1 MDTERGSLVPR
12 DLDSPKKEVQLRVMP
27 SELRFLDAVSGKVYR
42 LPLTV
47 HNLGRWNQKIRFQEP
62 SKPQFKLLLTNLDK
76 ELASGLQMTAMVE
89 YHPDKN
95 EDMFDHMFISV
106 GNKVLEV
113 PLIGLIPTCQLE
125 IVPVVDFGT
134 LVANSKVYCKEI
146 SIINHGKAP
155 GMFKTEYQGQL
166 PIVIS
171 PSSGTVKAKSSMI
184 IKVDFCADQS
194 RFVDEVARVS
204 LQGRPDTFLNIKVHV
219 VEQII
224 ELFHMNS
231 DRKLECIRFGSVFF
245 GTSKIEHALLFNNS
259 PETINWVAIMQDDC
273 VGEELGANI
282 HQRTDIAL
290 NNLPYLNKIKK
301 IDMTDFMSC
310 IPNEGTLLP
319 YQKIVITFCFSPK
332 LVVDIK
338 KDVGPSHRQD
348 YSLFVRFD
356 SVGSKD
362 GFLRDDNSD
371 TMKSN
376 RLQKVEL
383 ALTGSGLPVILQF
396 DPGKVLTF
404 APCSMGEHSDILC
417 IVRNHSIS
425 LPVMYHFQKT
435 AHFKMDP
442 ERGKIDEGCI
452 QNVICS
458 FVPHQI
464 GVFKVKQVI
473 EIIGPVADENLRSLS
488 MKPFHYIYL
497 EFNSTCKACTKKV
510 GVKIN
515 PGISPLISNPTRQFV
530 IKDSEE
536 KDDLPPVA
544 AMLRSTMTKLHNHRI
559 NDVSEKDAMIAFPND
574 RAASLRCGDHHEHFR
589 TIFTKMP
596 RHDYMDPDFE
606 YTDLEKL
613 EKKIHREYYRDYIR
627 NLRNVRLQKEA
638 QRERK
643 FPFNEVDIGMEPSSG
658 LKSPSL
664 SQSEIEEEIPS
675 SLKASSL
682 RVKRLLSTKKIASRE
697 TESLQ
702 RKISKGIKSKPTTY
716 HEKRDCSKVLTPKQ
730 IHQVIVGPS
739 VLNFGNVCVKS
750 TNTQLLHIVNMLP
763 MYILIQLDID
773 LEELQKTNQFSYVI
787 PPTSSTY
794 ISMVF
799 ESSTNGKFWKSF
811 TFRINNIPG
820 GHILVMAV
828 ILPVKLELS
837 CNEIVLRPQT
847 FLLKTC
853 FRGTVRLYNHLNR
866 PAQFEWKPVSA
877 PRGIAFTIRPA
888 KGIVD
893 PYCSLECE
901 VTWQPGFSSPEKG
914 EFMLQVSGGNTLTLK
929 CTAHVGHTR
938 VTFLEPR
945 ILFSNSPQGLTTWRK
960 AILHNIGQNHAYFK
974 VCDQSL
980 LPTINI
986 VPSEG
991 VIPFGGITVLNISCT
1006 PTVAEKF
1013 DTRAK
1018 VAIHHANV
1026 IDLRIGGSV
1035 EIADV
1040 EITPNVFNFSGTYVG
1055 TTEVIPFV
1063 IKNRGVTRA
1072 KVEFNLKDFPLF
1084 AMDFRGNAGEFKNT
1098 EVPYMYAIE
1107 VEESTSVECGI
1118 AFSPV
1123 EVATYDFSFP
1133 VHINSFKAS
1142 ELYCEYSSK
1151 KKILMPRVS
1160 PLIPPCFVQ
1169 ATVLRAPLKL
1179 SSTEFVFKIPLYELQ
1194 HSKEITRIQDL
1205 VLHNISKKTVQW
1217 SLDIGK
1223 SVKLFKSGIF
1233 KFTALIG
1240 SLKPDETYTISIHFC
1255 PREPVTYLADVAIR
1269 LNDNL
1274 FDYRILSLIGE
1285 IQSPKILFDPP
1296 FICFTPVPLEI
1307 TAGVD
1312 IRILPQNYFS
1322 NSTLQFKIPTAKLL
1336 DDDEIQPLTVTFPKG
1351 RVITGSNTGIND
1363 ELPCHLSFS
1372 STKPVSFFA
1381 NLLFCDDRDNWFSLP
1396 VTATAEN
1403 CILTIYLYLA
1413 VHLDRQKVILKDD
1426 KAGNLT
1432 KPRGSFLIPMIPR
1445 RDSKAVSTHFGKK
1458 GSFVSKFND
1467 ADLTLGNLFVGMEI
1481 TRDRFDSDESISDRA
1496 NAGSLENEEKNQ
1508 QFFAPEEGSTAYDY
1522 FQKVVDAAQTWF
1534 SLFGWPEG
1542 PHSLS
1547 IPETIRRD
1555 VQKIQFYSASS
1566 PPKKFSRQYDF
1577 SKYNKTIYDVVL
1589 HLSGRLPPG
1598 INSNQSLPVDNTE
1611 RVIQL
1616 HSQHASL
1623 LDFITAQG
1631 GCISHVLPEFL
1642 LGPEDY
1648 KKWLEITTSAKT
1660 TTVSTLKEKYS
1671 INIDMDNFE
1680 AWSTRAWTDVF
1691 LQIYKVMILSR
1702 VTPHCYN
1709 SVPPIRGENKSK
1721 INPCFTSSN
1730 IYSNSERILLS
1741 WLNTNYENHRNTI
1754 WKNKSVD
1761 DVPSERWIVNFD
1773 TDLFDGLV
1781 FATQLAAYC
1790 PFLIESHFVNMY
1802 TRPKRPEQYLHNCL
1816 IIINSLRE
1824 IGFDLNIQAIDI
1836 CDPNPVLMLMLC
1848 VYMYERLP
1856 TYLPKKVV
1864 PFPCTL
1870 YDVVLGQIL
1879 VKNPSLKN
1887 LVYTA
1892 TIVGRDAADFCLAQT
1907 GNVVTISPKKQIVL
1921 VVKFLSR
1928 FLHPAEATLLL
1939 ISKPKGGVGGSTMA
1953 FGLKGEI
1960 LNFKAIDILK
1970 CKAPCYQWKE
1980 VTVNVKNPFSMGG
1993 DFRVILVES
2002 TTLMYLPSQITS
2014 SSKATVIPDHHMNS
2028 DAADRSSSHAE
2039 NGLRTSIKSS
2049 FIREF
2054 FCSMHTIF
2062 LGAKGSSSLEIY
2074 YLPFDMHIRYCA
2086 VILSNESIGDLIYI
2100 IEGKG
2105 LIPLPSIF
2113 LPMKPPSPIDYS
2125 TSQEEEY
2132 NKEDPILYLNCKP
2145 HQILDIDLKVPLTNE
2160 AKEKALAFAA
2170 QQQMSTLEY
2179 ERRAISGTLES
2190 STIRAAVAL
2199 LGLTKIECL
2208 LLFNMSKLKKPKSI
2222 LYATELSLP
2231 AHFNIPRKIYIPQIP
2246 EPPAIQTQALEI
2258 KSQIITGDN
2267 PPQRQLPSTQAALEG
2282 TVSIPLR
2289 FAPLGPG
2296 RYPCKILLL
2305 SRYDVRVYVIEGIV
2319 NEEEPEAELLFK
2331 TPAFEPL
2338 TQHIPIKNETKKPW
2352 KFLVKIEGEWF
2363 YGPPILHVGPGETIQ
2378 YPLTFKPILECEI
2391 MGKLTLQNEVDGMAH
2406 VVEIDG
2412 IGTKPLALDHI
2423 VINCIV
2429 GNVTDKSI
2437 IVPNYTKSLLTF
2449 KVTSDLEIVWG
2460 NSYITIEPDNSIPYT
2475 LHVCPWKRGDFRGAI
2490 TFSVK
2495 SRDEEDSQE
2504 DTDPEKDIS
2513 SQETP
2518 SDPSTIIFEEYSDE
2532 KVKTLKIWYHIE
2544 IHSSPAP
2551 PVDTIELHCTAL
2563 ETTCIEIP
2571 ISNSKGRIIRMDVKL
2586 TSSAFNGPEEVRLNP
2601 FECLNYIVW
2610 YSPAATG
2617 YREESIIFQPE
2628 SGEEFWY
2635 LLKLTT
2641 DLPKT
2646 KRIPEMQ
2653 CDLGKKIV
2661 QTLPLY
2667 NPTHETLELKIKNS
2681 NPENFEVE
2689 LNRKMPLV
2697 LLPHSTIEISVYFHP
2712 SGLGRNGH
2720 ETCINFY
2727 CTQFKEWKFYLFG
2740 VGLFPRPIEAERV
2753 TAILGLQASVI
2764 IHFINPT
2771 REDVSIDIVLTNK
2784 EEPKNLVIDHCWDS
2798 FLHENSAFQF
2808 SSLRRTR
2815 GIVMPPNGHLD
2826 IPVLFIPATM
2836 TLYKTMV
2843 IVKMKRANK
2852 ENWTIDNF
2860 DELSTE
2866 TKRYMGVNCGEIQAI
2881 HWMYPII
2888 GLPQALP
2895 PKNPPIVIKCQANKR
2910 IEEKVEVTMIGSF
2923 FGPRPSHD
2931 LIEFVV
2937 YPKRNSLNSIYEDV
2951 DVPPRRRE
2959 FEYEIEFESDD
2970 LKTNL
2975 SSSVTLYL
2983 YRKHFNVKH
2992 ELISLIF
2999 NLIFTP
3005 RKPVRAHITLKVE
3018 CITDGIWKFP
3028 ITLIATEPEVEDVIN
3043 IQGIGLFKTSVTEFR
3058 LTSQTRYYEP
3068 FTAYFLP
3075 GGDRDFFVKP
3085 HTGELP
3091 PFYTKG
3097 IPIVVGFKPRMYS
3110 KKYQATLVVK
3120 TDEIYCLYEIN
3131 GLPPPPKSL
3140 VHVKP
3145 KIDATN
3151 KTYGSIPPIQHNFI
3165 HENAKLRRTG
3175 VSSTIKGPPLVK
3187 KYK

>member
-1 MDTERGSLVPR
+1 MDTERGSLALR
-12 DLDSPKKEVQLRVMP
+12 DVDSPKKEVQLRVIP

-47 HNLGRWNQKIRFQEP
+47 HNLGRWNQKMRFQEP
-62 SKPQFKLLLTNLDK
+62 AKPQFKLLLSSLDK

-89 YHPDKN
+89 YRPDKN
-95 EDMFDHMFISV
+95 EDVFDHMFISA
-106 GNKVLEV
+106 GNKVLEI

-134 LVANSKVYCKEI
+134 LVANSKVHCKEI

-171 PSSGTVKAKSSMI
+171 PSSGTVKAKSSVV

-194 RFVDEVARVS
+194 QFVNEVARVS

-224 ELFHMNS
+224 ELFNMNS
-231 DRKLECIRFGSVFF
+231 ERKLECIRFGSVFF

-259 PETINWVAIMQDDC
+259 PETINWIAIMQDDC

-301 IDMTDFMSC
+301 IDMTDFISC
-310 IPNEGTLLP
+310 VPSEGTLLP

-332 LVVDIK
+332 LVVDVK
-338 KDVGPSHRQD
+338 KDIGPAYRQD
-348 YSLFVRFD
+348 YALFVRFD

-376 RLQKVEL
+376 RLQKLEL

-404 APCSMGEHSDILC
+404 APCFMGEHSDLLC
-417 IVRNHSIS
+417 IVKNHSIS

-473 EIIGPVADENLRSLS
+473 EIIGPVADESLRSLS
-488 MKPFHYIYL
+488 MKPFHYINL
-497 EFNSTCKACTKKV
+497 EFHSTCKAYTKKV

-530 IKDSEE
+530 IKDSRKKE
-536 KDDLPPVA
+536 DRPPVA
-544 AMLRSTMTKLHNHRI
+544 AMLQSAFTNLHNHRA
-559 NDVSEKDAMIAFPND
+559 NEVSAKDALIAFPND
-574 RAASLRCGDHHEHFR
+574 RAASIRCGDHHEQFR

-596 RHDYMDPDFE
+596 RHHYMDPDYE

-613 EKKIHREYYRDYIR
+613 EKKIHKDYYRDYIR
-627 NLRNVRLQKEA
+627 NLRNERLQKEA
-638 QRERK
+638 QRGRK
-643 FPFNEVDIGMEPSSG
+643 YEFNEVDIGMQPLSG
-658 LKSPSL
+658 LRSPPL
-664 SQSEIEEEIPS
+664 SQSEIEKEIPS
-675 SLKASSL
+675 SLKSSSL
-682 RVKRLLSTKKIASRE
+682 KVKRLLSTKKITSRE

-702 RKISKGIKSKPTTY
+702 RKILKGIKSKPTTH
-716 HEKRDCSKVLTPKQ
+716 HEKHDCSKVLTSKQ

-739 VLNFGNVCVKS
+739 VLNFGNICVQS

-773 LEELQKTNQFSYVI
+773 LEELQKTKQFSYVI

-794 ISMVF
+794 VSMVF
-799 ESSTNGKFWKSF
+799 QSSTSGKFWKSF

-837 CNEIVLRPQT
+837 SNEIVLRPQT
-847 FLLKTC
+847 FSLKTC
-853 FRGTVRLYNHLNR
+853 FRGTVRLYNHLNL
-866 PAQFEWKPVSA
+866 PGQFVWKPVSA
-877 PRGIAFTIRPA
+877 LRGTAFSIRPA

-914 EFMLQVSGGNTLTLK
+914 EFTLQVSGGNTLTLK
-929 CTAHVGHTR
+929 CIAHVGHTK

-945 ILFSNSPQGLTTWRK
+945 ILFSNSSQGLTTWRK

-1018 VAIHHANV
+1018 VAIHRANV

-1055 TTEVIPFV
+1055 TTETISFV
-1063 IKNRGVTRA
+1063 INNKGVTRA
-1072 KVEFNLKDFPLF
+1072 KVEFNLKEFPLF
-1084 AMDFRGNAGEFKNT
+1084 AMDFKGNAGEVKNT
-1098 EVPYMYAIE
+1098 EFPYMYAIE

-1123 EVATYDFSFP
+1123 EVATYNFSFP
-1133 VHINSFKAS
+1133 VLINSFKAS
-1142 ELYCEYSSK
+1142 ELYCEYLSQK
-1151 KKILMPRVS
+1151 KVLMPKVS

-1169 ATVLRAPLKL
+1169 ATVLRAPVEL
-1179 SSTEFVFKIPLYELQ
+1179 SSTEFVFKVPLYEIQ

-1205 VLHNISKKTVQW
+1205 VLYNISKKDVQW
-1217 SLDIGK
+1217 SLDIAK
-1223 SVKLFKSGIF
+1223 IDKLFKSGIF

-1240 SLKPDETYTISIHFC
+1240 CLKPNERYTISIHFC
-1255 PREPVTYLADVAIR
+1255 PKKPITYRGDVAIR

-1285 IQSPKILFDPP
+1285 IQSPQILFDPP
-1296 FICFTPVPLEI
+1296 FICFTPVPLDI

-1312 IRILPQNYFS
+1312 IRILPQNYFR

-1336 DDDEIQPLTVTFPKG
+1336 DDDEIHPLTVTFPKG
-1351 RVITGSNTGIND
+1351 RVITASDTGIND
-1363 ELPCHLSFS
+1363 VLPCHLSFNS
-1372 STKPVSFFA
+1372 SKPVSFFA
-1381 NLLFCDDRDNWFSLP
+1381 NLLFCDDKNNWFSLP

-1413 VHLDRQKVILKDD
+1413 VHLDKQKVILKDG
-1426 KAGNLT
+1426 KQGNTT
-1432 KPRGSFLIPMIPR
+1432 KPRGSFLIPVVPR
-1445 RDSKAVSTHFGKK
+1445 RESKHFAKK
-1458 GSFVSKFND
+1458 GSIVSKFYD
-1467 ADLTLGNLFVGMEI
+1467 AELTYGNLFVGMEI
-1481 TRDRFDSDESISDRA
+1481 ARDHVDSDDSISDRA

-1508 QFFAPEEGSTAYDY
+1508 QFFAPEEGSKAYDY
-1522 FQKVVDAAQTWF
+1522 FQKVVNAAQTWF

-1566 PPKKFSRQYDF
+1566 PAKKYSRQYDF

-1648 KKWLEITTSAKT
+1648 KKWLEITTSTKST
-1660 TTVSTLKEKYS
+1660 TLCTLKEKYS

-1691 LQIYKVMILSR
+1691 LQIYKVMVLSR
-1702 VTPHCYN
+1702 VTPRGYN
-1709 SVPPIRGENKSK
+1709 SAPSLRGESTSK
-1721 INPCFTSSN
+1721 INPSFVSSN

-1741 WLNTNYENHRNTI
+1741 WLNTNYESHRHVI
-1754 WKNKSVD
+1754 WQNNKTD
-1761 DVPSERWIVNFD
+1761 GVPSERWIVNFD
-1773 TDLFDGLV
+1773 VDLLDGLV

-1790 PFLIESHFVNMY
+1790 PFLIETHFTSMY
-1802 TRPKRPEQYLHNCL
+1802 TRPKRSEQYLHNSL

-1864 PFPCTL
+1864 KFSCTL
-1870 YDVVLGQIL
+1870 YDVVLGEIL

-1892 TIVGRDAADFCLAQT
+1892 TIVGRDAADFSLAQT
-1907 GNVVTISPKKQIVL
+1907 GNVVTISPKNQSLLIL
-1921 VVKFLSR
+1921 KFLSR

-1939 ISKPKGGVGGSTMA
+1939 ISKPKAGAGGSTMA
-1953 FGLKGEI
+1953 FALKGEV

-1980 VTVNVKNPFSMGG
+1980 VSVNVKNPFSMSG

-2002 TTLMYLPSQITS
+2002 TTLLYLPSQVTES
-2014 SSKATVIPDHHMNS
+2014 SRATLMPDHSMNG
-2028 DAADRSSSHAE
+2028 DYDADRSSSHAE
-2039 NGLRTSIKSS
+2039 NGLLTSIKSN

-2054 FCSMHTIF
+2054 FCSMHTIY
-2062 LGAKGSSSLEIY
+2062 LGAKGSSSLEIC

-2086 VILSNESIGDLIYI
+2086 IILSNEAIGDLIYV

-2105 LIPLPSIF
+2105 LIPLPSNF
-2113 LPMKPPSPIDYS
+2113 LSMKPPSPIDYS
-2125 TSQEEEY
+2125 TSAEEEY
-2132 NKEDPILYLNCKP
+2132 NNEDPVLYLSCKP
-2145 HQILDIDLKVPLTNE
+2145 QQVLDMDLKIPLTNE
-2160 AKEKALAFAA
+2160 SKEKALAFAA

-2179 ERRAISGTLES
+2179 ERRAITGTLES

-2208 LLFNMSKLKKPKSI
+2208 LLFNTSKLKKPKSI

-2231 AHFNIPRKIYIPQIP
+2231 AHFSIPRKIYIPQVP
-2246 EPPAIQTQALEI
+2246 EPPTIRSLEMNP
-2258 KSQIITGDN
+2258 QIETGDH
-2267 PPQRQLPSTQAALEG
+2267 PPQKQLPRTQAALEG
-2282 TVSIPLR
+2282 TVSVPLR

-2296 RYPCKILLL
+2296 RYPCKILLV
-2305 SRYDVRVYVIEGIV
+2305 SRYDVRVYVIEGVV

-2352 KFLVKIEGEWF
+2352 RIVIKIEGEWF
-2363 YGPPILHVGPGETIQ
+2363 YGPQILHVGPGETIQ
-2378 YPLTFKPILECEI
+2378 YPLTFKPIMECEI
-2391 MGKLTLQNEVDGMAH
+2391 MGKLTLQNEVDGMEH
-2406 VVEIDG
+2406 IIEIDG
-2412 IGTKPLALDHI
+2412 IGMKPLALDHI
-2423 VINCIV
+2423 VIDCKV
-2429 GNVTDKSI
+2429 GNVTAKSI

-2449 KVTSDLEIVWG
+2449 KVTSDLSIVWG
-2460 NSYITIEPDNSIPYT
+2460 TSYITIEPDNSVPYT
-2475 LHVCPWKRGDFRGAI
+2475 LHVCPWKRGEFTGAI

-2504 DTDPEKDIS
+2504 DTDQEKDIS

-2532 KVKTLKIWYHIE
+2532 KVKSLKIWYHLE
-2544 IHSSPAP
+2544 IHSAPGPPA
-2551 PVDTIELHCTAL
+2551 DTIELHCIAL
-2563 ETTCIEIP
+2563 ETVCIEIP
-2571 ISNSKGRIIRMDVKL
+2571 ISNPKDRIIRMDVKL
-2586 TSSAFNGPEEVRLNP
+2586 TSSSLNGPEEMTLNP
-2601 FECLNYIVW
+2601 LECVNYIVW
-2610 YSPAATG
+2610 YSPATTG
-2617 YREESIIFQPE
+2617 YKEESIIFQPE
-2628 SGEEFWY
+2628 MGEEFWY

-2641 DLPKT
+2641 DLPKA
-2646 KRIPEMQ
+2646 KQIPEMQ
-2653 CDLGKKIV
+2653 CDLGKKII

-2667 NPTHETLELKIKNS
+2667 NPTQETLELKVGNS
-2681 NPENFEVE
+2681 NPENFVVDI
-2689 LNRKMPLV
+2689 NKKIPLV
-2697 LLPHSTIEISVYFHP
+2697 LLPHSTTEISVYFHP
-2712 SGLGRNGH
+2712 SGLGRAGH

-2727 CTQFKEWKFYLFG
+2727 CTQFKEWKFHLFG
-2740 VGLFPRPIEAERV
+2740 VGLFPMPIDVQRV
-2753 TAILGLQASVI
+2753 STVLGLQASVM
-2764 IHFINPT
+2764 IHFKNPT
-2771 REDVSIDIVLTNK
+2771 NEDVSIDLILTNK

-2798 FLHENSAFQF
+2798 FLHENAAFRF
-2808 SSLRRTR
+2808 SSLRHTH
-2815 GIVMPPNGHLD
+2815 GIVVPPKGTLD
-2826 IPVLFIPATM
+2826 VPVLFIPTTM
-2836 TLYKTMV
+2836 KLYKTMV
-2843 IVKMKRANK
+2843 IVMVKRANK
-2852 ENWTIDNF
+2852 ENWLVDNF
-2860 DELSTE
+2860 DELSAE
-2866 TKRYMGVNCGEIQAI
+2866 TKRHMGVNHGQIQAI

-2888 GLPQALP
+2888 GLPQAQM
-2895 PKNPPIVIKCQANKR
+2895 PKSTPTVIKCQAKKR
-2910 IEEKVEVTMIGSF
+2910 VEEKVEVTMTGNF
-2923 FGPRPSHD
+2923 FGSRLSHD
-2931 LIEFVV
+2931 VIEFAV
-2937 YPKRNSLNSIYEDV
+2937 YPKRNSINSIYEDV
-2951 DVPPRRRE
+2951 DVTPKRRE
-2959 FEYEIEFESDD
+2959 FEYEIEFESED
-2970 LKTNL
+2970 LKTCL
-2975 SSSVTLYL
+2975 DSTVTLYL
-2983 YRKHFNVKH
+2983 YRKHFNIKQ
-2992 ELISLIF
+2992 ESISLIF
-2999 NLIFTP
+2999 KLIFSP
-3005 RKPVRAHITLKVE
+3005 RRPFRAHATLKIE

-3028 ITLIATEPEVEDVIN
+3028 ITLIATEPEVEEIID

-3068 FTAYFLP
+3068 FTAHFLP

-3085 HTGELP
+3085 QSGELP

-3097 IPIVVGFKPRMYS
+3097 IVIVVGFKPRMYS
-3110 KKYQATLVVK
+3110 KKYQATLVIQ
-3120 TDEIYCLYEIN
+3120 TDEIYWLYEIN
-3131 GLPPPPKSL
+3131 GLPPLPKSMI
-3140 VHVKP
+3140 HIKA

-3151 KTYGSIPPIQHNFI
+3151 KTYDSMPPIPHNFI
-3165 HENAKLRRTG
+3165 RENAKLRSTG
-3175 VSSTIKGPPLVK
+3175 VSSTIKGAPLVK
-3187 KYK
+3187 KHK

>member
-1 MDTERGSLVPR
+1 MDLERGSVAPR
-12 DLDSPKKEVQLRVMP
+12 DVDNTAKKEVQLRVNP
-27 SELRFLDAVSGKVYR
+27 LELKFQDAVSGKVYR

-62 SKPQFKLLLTNLDK
+62 SKPQFKLLLTSLDK

-89 YHPDKN
+89 YHPNKN
-95 EDMFDHMFISV
+95 EDTFDHIFISV
-106 GNKVLEV
+106 GNKVLDI
-113 PLIGLIPTCQLE
+113 PLIGLIPVCRLE

-134 LVANSKVYCKEI
+134 LVANSKVHCKEI
-146 SIINHGKAP
+146 TIINRGKAP
-155 GMFKTEYQGQL
+155 GMFKTDYQGQL

-171 PSSGTVKAKSSMI
+171 PSSGIVKAKSSMV
-184 IKVDFCADQS
+184 IKVDFCADQA
-194 RFVDEVARVS
+194 RTVNEVARVS
-204 LQGRPDTFLNIKVHV
+204 LQGRPETFLNIK
-219 VEQII
+219 
-224 ELFHMNS
+224 
-231 DRKLECIRFGSVFF
+231 
-245 GTSKIEHALLFNNS
+245 
-259 PETINWVAIMQDDC
+259 
-273 VGEELGANI
+273 GANI

-290 NNLPYLNKIKK
+290 NNLSYLNKIKK

-310 IPNEGTLLP
+310 VPNEGSLLP

-348 YSLFVRFD
+348 YALFVRFD
-356 SVGSKD
+356 FVGSKE

-396 DPGKVLTF
+396 DPGKALTF
-404 APCSMGEHSDILC
+404 APCHMGEHSDILC
-417 IVRNHSIS
+417 IVKNQSIS

-464 GVFKVKQVI
+464 GVFRVKQVI
-473 EIIGPVADENLRSLS
+473 EIIGPVADDNLQSLS
-488 MKPFHYIYL
+488 MKPFHYIHL
-497 EFNSTCKACTKKV
+497 EFNSTCKAYTKKV

-515 PGISPLISNPTRQFV
+515 PGISPLVSNPTKHFV
-530 IKDSEE
+530 AKDSEKKE
-536 KDDLPPVA
+536 DLLPVA
-544 AMLRSTMTKLHNHRI
+544 AMLRSTATNLHNHCS
-559 NDVSEKDAMIAFPND
+559 NDESMKNALIAFPND
-574 RAASLRCGDHHEHFR
+574 RAASIRCGDHHEHFR

-596 RHDYMDPDFE
+596 RYDYTDPDYE

-613 EKKIHREYYRDYIR
+613 ERKAHRDYYTNYIN
-627 NLRNVRLQKEA
+627 NLRTVRLHKEA
-638 QRERK
+638 LRERK
-643 FPFNEVDIGMEPSSG
+643 LLVNEVDIGMQPSSG
-658 LKSPSL
+658 LRSPSL
-664 SQSEIEEEIPS
+664 SQSEIEEIPS
-675 SLKASSL
+675 SSKTSVKA
-682 RVKRLLSTKKIASRE
+682 KRLLSTKKIASRE
-697 TESLQ
+697 SESLQ
-702 RKISKGIKSKPTTY
+702 RKISRGLKSKPTT
-716 HEKRDCSKVLTPKQ
+716 HQEKHDCSKVLTPKQ

-799 ESSTNGKFWKSF
+799 ESSIHGKFWKSF
-811 TFRINNIPG
+811 TFKINNITG

-837 CNEIVLRPQT
+837 SNEIVLRPQS

-853 FRGTVRLYNHLNR
+853 FRGTVRLYNHLNC
-866 PAQFEWKPVSA
+866 PAEFGWKPVA
-877 PRGIAFTIRPA
+877 TLRGIAFTIRPA

-901 VTWQPGFSSPEKG
+901 VNWLPGFSSPDRG
-914 EFMLQVSGGNTLTLK
+914 EFLLQVSGGNTLTLK
-929 CTAHVGHTR
+929 CIAHVGHTR

-945 ILFSNSPQGLTTWRK
+945 ILFSNCSQGLTTWRK

-980 LPTINI
+980 LSTINI

-991 VIPFGGITVLNISCT
+991 IIPFGGITVLNISCT

-1040 EITPNVFNFSGTYVG
+1040 EITPNTFNFSGTYVG
-1055 TTEVIPFV
+1055 TTDIITFV
-1063 IKNRGVTRA
+1063 IRNKGVTRA
-1072 KVEFNLKDFPLF
+1072 KVEFNLKEFPLF
-1084 AMDFRGNAGEFKNT
+1084 AMDFKGNAGECKNV
-1098 EVPYMYAIE
+1098 EGPYMYGIE
-1107 VEESTSVECGI
+1107 IEEGTSVECGI
-1118 AFSPV
+1118 TFSPV

-1142 ELYCEYSSK
+1142 DLYCEYLSQQK
-1151 KKILMPRVS
+1151 VLMPRVS
-1160 PLIPPCFVQ
+1160 PLISPCFVQ
-1169 ATVLRAPLKL
+1169 ATVLRAPLDL
-1179 SSTEFVFKIPLYELQ
+1179 SSTEFLFKIPLFELQ
-1194 HSKEITRIQDL
+1194 HNKEATRIQDL
-1205 VLHNISKKTVQW
+1205 VLHNISKKTVLW
-1217 SLDIGK
+1217 SLDIGRIDK
-1223 SVKLFKSGIF
+1223 YFKSGIF

-1240 SLKPDETYTISIHFC
+1240 SLKPNEKYTISIHFC
-1255 PREPVTYLADVAIR
+1255 PKEAITYLADIAIR

-1274 FDYRILSLIGE
+1274 FDYRVLHLIGE
-1285 IQSPKILFDPP
+1285 IQLPKISFDPS
-1296 FICFTPVPLEI
+1296 FICFTPVPLDV
-1307 TAGVD
+1307 TTGVD

-1322 NSTLQFKIPTAKLL
+1322 NSTLQFNIPTAKLL
-1336 DDDEIQPLTVTFPKG
+1336 DDDEIHPLTVTFPSG
-1351 RVITGSNTGIND
+1351 RVIKGSSTGIND
-1363 ELPCHLSFS
+1363 EIPCHLSFS
-1372 STKPVSFFA
+1372 SSKPVSFFA
-1381 NLLFCDDRDNWFSLP
+1381 NLLFCDDRNNWFSLP

-1413 VHLDRQKVILKDD
+1413 VHLDKQKVILKND
-1426 KAGNLT
+1426 KEGNIT
-1432 KPRGSFLIPMIPR
+1432 KHRGSFLIPMVSH
-1445 RDSKAVSTHFGKK
+1445 RDSKSFSTQLMKR
-1458 GSFVSKFND
+1458 GSFLPRFND
-1467 ADLTLGNLFVGMEI
+1467 SEITCGNLFVGMEI
-1481 TRDRFDSDESISDRA
+1481 SHDHLDSDESITERLCA
-1496 NAGSLENEEKNQ
+1496 KYLENEEKNQ
-1508 QFFAPEEGSTAYDY
+1508 QFFAPEEGSKAFDY
-1522 FQKVVDAAQTWF
+1522 FQKVVNATQTWF

-1555 VQKIQFYSASS
+1555 VQKIQFYSSSS

-1577 SKYNKTIYDVVL
+1577 SKYNKTIYDVIL
-1589 HLSGRLPPG
+1589 HLSGKLPPG
-1598 INSNQSLPVDNTE
+1598 INSNQSLPVDNVE

-1642 LGPEDY
+1642 LEPRDY
-1648 KKWLEITTSAKT
+1648 KKWLEITTSTKNTAL
-1660 TTVSTLKEKYS
+1660 STLKRNYS
-1671 INIDMDNFE
+1671 VNIDMDNFE
-1680 AWSTRAWTDVF
+1680 AWSKRAWTDVF
-1691 LQIYKVMILSR
+1691 LQIYKVTVLSR
-1702 VTPHCYN
+1702 VTPHCST
-1709 SVPPIRGENKSK
+1709 SVPVMHGENKSK
-1721 INPCFTSSN
+1721 LNPCFASSN
-1730 IYSNSERILLS
+1730 IYSSSERILLS
-1741 WLNTNYENHRNTI
+1741 WLNTNYENQRTSI
-1754 WKNKSVD
+1754 WKSHKS
-1761 DVPSERWIVNFD
+1761 DVPPERWIVNFD
-1773 TDLFDGLV
+1773 SDLLDGLV

-1790 PFLIESHFVNMY
+1790 PFLIESYFINMY
-1802 TRPKRPEQYLHNCL
+1802 TRPKRPEQFLHNCL

-1864 PFPCTL
+1864 PFTCTL
-1870 YDVVLGQIL
+1870 YDVVVGQIL
-1879 VKNPSLKN
+1879 LKNPSLKT

-1892 TIVGRDAADFCLAQT
+1892 TIVGRDANDFCLAQT
-1907 GNVVTISPKKQIVL
+1907 GNVITISPKNQIVL
-1921 VVKFLSR
+1921 AVKFLSR

-1939 ISKPKGGVGGSTMA
+1939 ISRPKCGIGGSTVA
-1953 FGLKGEI
+1953 FALKGEI
-1960 LNFKAIDILK
+1960 LNFKAIDVLK
-1970 CKAPCYQWKE
+1970 CKSPCYQWKE
-1980 VTVNVKNPFSMGG
+1980 VIVNVKNPFPSGG

-2002 TTLMYLPSQITS
+2002 TTLMYLPAQVTRP
-2014 SSKATVIPDHHMNS
+2014 SKASGMPDRIRSN
-2028 DAADRSSSHAE
+2028 DYATDRSSSNAE
-2039 NGLRTSIKSS
+2039 NGLRTSIKSN

-2054 FCSMHTIF
+2054 FCSIQTLS
-2062 LGAKGSSSLEIY
+2062 LGPKASSSLEVY

-2086 VILSNESIGDLIYI
+2086 IILSNKEIGDLIYI

-2105 LIPLPSIF
+2105 LIPLPSNF

-2125 TSQEEEY
+2125 ISLEEY
-2132 NKEDPILYLNCKP
+2132 KEDPVLYLTCKP
-2145 HQILDIDLKVPLTNE
+2145 HQILDIELKVPLTNE

-2170 QQQMSTLEY
+2170 QQQMSNLEY
-2179 ERRAISGTLES
+2179 ERRAIAGTLES

-2222 LYATELSLP
+2222 LYTTELSLP
-2231 AHFNIPRKIYIPQIP
+2231 AHFNIPRRIYIPQIP
-2246 EPPAIQTQALEI
+2246 EPPAFHMQSLEF
-2258 KSQIITGDN
+2258 KPQILSEER
-2267 PPQRQLPSTQAALEG
+2267 PFQKQLPSTQAALEG

-2289 FAPLGPG
+2289 FAPLGSG

-2305 SRYDVRVYVIEGIV
+2305 SRHDVRVYVIEGIV

-2338 TQHIPIKNETKKPW
+2338 TQHIPIKNESKKLW
-2352 KFLVKIEGEWF
+2352 KFQVKIEGEWF
-2363 YGPPILHVGPGETIQ
+2363 HGPPILHVAPGETIQ

-2406 VVEIDG
+2406 IIEIDG
-2412 IGTKPLALDHI
+2412 IGTKPTALDHI
-2423 VINCIV
+2423 VIDCKV

-2449 KVTSDLEIVWG
+2449 KVTSDLSIVWG
-2460 NSYITIEPDNSIPYT
+2460 NSFITIEPDNSIPYT
-2475 LHVCPWKRGDFRGAI
+2475 LHVCPWKRGEFKGAI

-2504 DTDPEKDIS
+2504 DTDLEKDFS

-2518 SDPSTIIFEEYSDE
+2518 SDRSTIIFEEYSDE
-2532 KVKTLKIWYHIE
+2532 KVKTLKIWYHLE
-2544 IHSSPAP
+2544 IHSSPGP
-2551 PVDTIELHCTAL
+2551 PVDTIELHCIAL

-2571 ISNSKGRIIRMDVKL
+2571 ISNSKNKPVCLDVKL
-2586 TSSAFNGPEEVRLNP
+2586 TSTALNGPAEMTLGPLESV
-2601 FECLNYIVW
+2601 NYVVW
-2610 YSPAATG
+2610 YSPATTG
-2617 YREESIIFQPE
+2617 YKEESIIFQPE
-2628 SGEEFWY
+2628 MGEEFWY

-2641 DLPKT
+2641 ELPKP

-2653 CDLGKKIV
+2653 CDLGKKII

-2667 NPTHETLELKIKNS
+2667 NPTHETLELKIRNS
-2681 NPENFEVE
+2681 NPENFVMD
-2689 LNRKMPLV
+2689 LNRKLPLV
-2697 LLPHSTIEISVYFHP
+2697 LLPHSTTELSVYFHP
-2712 SGLGRNGH
+2712 SGLGRYGH

-2727 CTQFKEWKFYLFG
+2727 CTQFKEWKFYMFG
-2740 VGLFPRPIEAERV
+2740 VGLFPRPIETERI
-2753 TAILGLQASVI
+2753 TTILGLQASVM
-2764 IHFINPT
+2764 IHFKNPT
-2771 REDVSIDIVLTNK
+2771 SEDVSVDLILTNK
-2784 EEPKNLVIDHCWDS
+2784 EKPKNLAIDRCWNS
-2798 FLHENSAFQF
+2798 FLHENAAFRF
-2808 SSLRRTR
+2808 SSLRRTH
-2815 GIVMPPNGHLD
+2815 GIVVPPNGNLD
-2826 IPVLFIPATM
+2826 IPVLFIPSAM

-2843 IVKMKRANK
+2843 IVMVKRANK
-2852 ENWTIDNF
+2852 KNWLIDNF
-2860 DELSTE
+2860 DELNAE
-2866 TKRYMGVNCGEIQAI
+2866 TKRFIGVDYGEIQAI

-2888 GLPQALP
+2888 GLPQAPP
-2895 PKNPPIVIKCQANKR
+2895 PKSSPVVIRCQANKR
-2910 IEEKVEVTMIGSF
+2910 TEEKVEVTMVGSF
-2923 FGPRPSHD
+2923 FGSRPSPD
-2931 LIEFVV
+2931 LTEFLVF
-2937 YPKRNSLNSIYEDV
+2937 PKRNSSNSIYEDV
-2951 DVPPRRRE
+2951 DVTPKRRE
-2959 FEYEIEFESDD
+2959 FEYEIEFESEET
-2970 LKTNL
+2970 K
-2975 SSSVTLYL
+2975 SSLESTVTLYL
-2983 YRKHFNVKH
+2983 FRKHFDVKS
-2992 ELISLIF
+2992 ELISLVF
-2999 NLIFTP
+2999 NLVFTP
-3005 RKPVRAHITLKVE
+3005 RKPFRAHITLKVE

-3058 LTSQTRYYEP
+3058 LTSQTRYYEA
-3068 FTAYFLP
+3068 FEAHFLP
-3075 GGDRDFFVKP
+3075 GSDREFFVKP
-3085 HTGELP
+3085 HSGELP

-3097 IPIVVGFKPRMYS
+3097 IVIVVGFKPRMYS
-3110 KKYQATLVVK
+3110 KKYQATLVIQ
-3120 TDEIYCLYEIN
+3120 TDEIYWLYEIN
-3131 GLPPPPKSL
+3131 GLPPSPRSM

-3151 KTYGSIPPIQHNFI
+3151 KIYDCMPPIRHNFI
-3165 HENAKLRRTG
+3165 RENAKLRSTG
-3175 VSSTIKGPPLVK
+3175 VSSTVKGAPLFK
-3187 KYK
+3187 KHK